1 MQINDLVIY
10 NPLDQ
15 GIPVKAEFLEKKINF
30 ILVEAK
36 SLNNGKLALNAAQAL
51 VGAQKL
57 SGKGLAQLY
66 YGMKQDWE
74 YYHIEDNLY
83 DTIFEMVGHVK
94 ETVNRYINTWAMF
107 EDKIIPAKFE
117 ERIKD
122 KPIRD
127 QVIISALP
135 AQGYEVT
142 ETQWKDIVHAPD
154 NSTLQKVVREI
165 KDKEPRKSA
174 LILTLDRDGTV
185 WATKEDERYYAGS
198 LNIEERHIEVIDKAV
213 QRIIKNSG
221 IMED

>member
-1 MQINDLVIY
+1 MKINDLVIY

-15 GIPVKAEFLEKKINF
+15 GIPVKAQALEMKIHQ
-30 ILVEAK
+30 ILKQGRIRED
-36 SLNNGKLALNAAQAL
+36 GKIVLTAAQAL

-74 YYHIEDNLY
+74 HYHIEDNLY

-94 ETVNRYINTWAMF
+94 ETVDRYINIWAMF
-107 EDKIIPAKFE
+107 EEKLIPDKFE
-117 ERIKD
+117 KRIKD
-122 KPIRD
+122 RPIRD

-142 ETQWKDIVHAPD
+142 EKQWKKIVHAPD

-165 KDKEPRKSA
+165 KKKEPRKSA
-174 LILTLDRDGTV
+174 LILTLDREGNI
-185 WATKEDERYYAGS
+185 WATQKSNRYYAGH
-198 LNIEERHIEVIDKAV
+198 LNIAERHIEIIDKAV

>member
-1 MQINDLVIY
+1 MKINDLVIY

-15 GIPVKAEFLEKKINF
+15 GIPVKSEHIERRINL
-30 ILVEAK
+30 ILLEAK
-36 SLNNGKLALNAAQAL
+36 AQQNGKLVLNAAQAL

-74 YYHIEDNLY
+74 HYQIEDNLY
-83 DTIFEMVGHVK
+83 DVIFEMVGHVK

-107 EDKIIPAKFE
+107 EEKLIPATVEAK
-117 ERIKD
+117 IKD
-122 KPIRD
+122 RPIRD

-142 ETQWKDIVHAPD
+142 NKQWKAISNAPD
-154 NSTLQKVVREI
+154 NSTLQKIVRKI
-165 KDKEPRKSA
+165 KGKEPRKSA
-174 LILTLDRDGTV
+174 LILTLDREGNI
-185 WATKEDERYYAGS
+185 WATQKHVREYAGHLEIINNS
-198 LNIEERHIEVIDKAV
+198 EMIKKAT